1 VSLVEEVVVEPQAG
15 PAGGG
20 HVAVAD
26 ALGRQLAVL
35 QGRQAGAERLVGGA
49 GVERA
54 EAALA
59 QDVGD
64 RGAVGGG
71 VEVGHALVL
80 RAASTRRRY
89 RKAAAPARSRK

>member
-1 VSLVEEVVVEPQAG
+1 MHDLTDLVGLVEEVVVEPQAG
-15 PAGGG
+15 PAGRG
-20 HVAVAD
+20 HVAVAHP
-26 ALGRQLAVL
+26 LRRQRPVL
-35 QGRQAGAERLVGGA
+35 QRHELGTERLVGGA

-80 RAASTRRRY
+80 RAASTG
-89 RKAAAPARSRK
+89 